1 MLRMPVLVIS
11 RQPWIALS
19 FTINCFEEIQ
29 TVSGRSWEWTVRR
42 DLRERPGKYYKRI
55 LSDFSTWVMCVI
67 SWSLFVTVASLLAS
81 FAVRGTTS
89 RWIRLDKEY
98 WWHFISGLIYSD
110 TEPMWGNVVIDIL
123 EMFVGVKY
131 LFSRSFP
138 EERDFFC
145 IKKSIG
151 FSNSLISWC
160 KICAWYKPTSVQWR
174 NKATSHFTSLQ
185 FYFPC

>member
-1 MLRMPVLVIS
+1 
-11 RQPWIALS
+11 
-19 FTINCFEEIQ
+19 
-29 TVSGRSWEWTVRR
+29 
-42 DLRERPGKYYKRI
+42 
-55 LSDFSTWVMCVI
+55 MCVI

-110 TEPMWGNVVIDIL
+110 TEPTWGNVVIDIL
-123 EMFVGVKY
+123 QMFVGVKY

-185 FYFPC
+185 FLVFAKISAIEFLLLITSLWKFNSSFSPHFLSSSALRTSSSNFAFLIWNCHWIKHQA